1 MKILVAVKRV
11 IDYNVQI
18 RVKDD
23 NSGIVTENV
32 KMSTNPPDD
41 NAIEEAVKIKEAGK
55 ATEIVAITIGDDK
68 AQETVRKALAVGADR
83 GIHVKADGI
92 IEPLAVSKIL
102 KAVVEKEKP
111 DLVFMGKQAIDDDC
125 NQTGQML
132 AALLNWPQATFAS
145 KIEIKDKS
153 LEVTRE
159 VDEGLETIE
168 VNVPAIVTCDLR
180 LNEPRYASLPNIMK
194 AKKKPLDQKSA
205 TELGIDTKPKNK
217 QIKVEKT
224 TNGDRVSI
232 ASAILN
238 DRDEPIGAVELT
250 GVWEKLRWVKKRE
263 RLGKAVQAISTSIS
277 TNLKNKS
284 LS

>member
-18 RVKDD
+18 RVRDD

-194 AKKKPLDQKSA
+194 AKKKPLDQMSA
-205 TELGIDTKPKNK
+205 TDLGIDTKPRIE
-217 QIKVEKT
+217 QIKVE
-224 TNGDRVSI
+224 
-232 ASAILN
+232 
-238 DRDEPIGAVELT
+238 EPPKRKAGIKVANVAEL
-250 GVWEKLRWVKKRE
+250 VNK
-263 RLGKAVQAISTSIS
+263 
-277 TNLKNKS
+277 LKNEAKVI
-284 LS
+284 

>member
-18 RVKDD
+18 RVKEDG
-23 NSGIVTENV
+23 SGIVTDNV

-55 ATEIVAITIGDDK
+55 ATEVVAVTVGEEK

-102 KAVVEKEKP
+102 QKIVDKEKP

-132 AALLNWPQATFAS
+132 SSLLDWPQATFAS
-145 KIEIKDKS
+145 KIDVKDGK
-153 LEVTRE
+153 LEVVRE
-159 VDEGLETIE
+159 IDEGLETIE
-168 VNVPAIVTCDLR
+168 IATPAIVTCDLR

-194 AKKKPLDQKSA
+194 AKKKPIEQLNASD
-205 TELGIDTKPKNK
+205 LGVDVAPKIQ
-217 QIKVEKT
+217 QIKVEEPPKRKA
-224 TNGDRVSI
+224 GIKVSSV
-232 ASAILN
+232 A
-238 DRDEPIGAVELT
+238 EL
-250 GVWEKLRWVKKRE
+250 
-263 RLGKAVQAISTSIS
+263 VQK
-277 TNLKNKS
+277 LKNEAKVI
-284 LS
+284 

>member
-18 RVKDD
+18 RVKED

-145 KIEIKDKS
+145 KIDIKDKS

-168 VNVPAIVTCDLR
+168 VNLPAIVTCDLR

-194 AKKKPLDQKSA
+194 AKKKPLDQMSA
-205 TELGIDTKPKNK
+205 TDLGIDTKPRIE
-217 QIKVEKT
+217 QIKVE
-224 TNGDRVSI
+224 
-232 ASAILN
+232 
-238 DRDEPIGAVELT
+238 EPPKRKAGIKVANVAEL
-250 GVWEKLRWVKKRE
+250 VNK
-263 RLGKAVQAISTSIS
+263 
-277 TNLKNKS
+277 LKNEAKVI
-284 LS
+284 

>member
-18 RVKDD
+18 RVKED
-23 NSGIVTENV
+23 GTGVVTDNV

-55 ATEIVAITIGDDK
+55 ATEVVAITVGEEK
-68 AQETVRKALAVGADR
+68 AKETVRKALAVGADR

-92 IEPLAVSKIL
+92 LEPLAVSKIL
-102 KAVVEKEKP
+102 QKIVDKEKP

-132 AALLNWPQATFAS
+132 SALLNWPQATFAS
-145 KIEIKDKS
+145 KIEIKDKK

-159 VDEGLETIE
+159 IDEGLETIE
-168 VNVPAIVTCDLR
+168 INIPAIVTCDLR

-194 AKKKPLDQKSA
+194 AKKKPIEQMVAKD
-205 TELGIDTKPKNK
+205 LGVDISNRVQQLKVEEPPKRK
-217 QIKVEKT
+217 AGIKVANVAEL
-224 TNGDRVSI
+224 VS
-232 ASAILN
+232 
-238 DRDEPIGAVELT
+238 
-250 GVWEKLRWVKKRE
+250 K
-263 RLGKAVQAISTSIS
+263 
-277 TNLKNKS
+277 LKNEAKVI
-284 LS
+284 